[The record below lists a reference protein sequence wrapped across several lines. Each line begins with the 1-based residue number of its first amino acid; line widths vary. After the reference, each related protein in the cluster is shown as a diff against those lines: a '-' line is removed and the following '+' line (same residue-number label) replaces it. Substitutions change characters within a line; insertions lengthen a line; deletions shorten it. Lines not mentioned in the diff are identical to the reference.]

1 MNNKLF
7 QVVDNVHGTIYYS
20 EIEKD
25 IMGTPYFNRLHDV
38 NQSSTV
44 YFTFPPN
51 RTKRYEHSLGTMQIT
66 SDIFFNAFTNATG
79 SDACNILLENAER
92 YFDDIYNFFSS
103 NSDYPFNFGQEII
116 NEFDFF
122 RHTNIDKIKEDIQTN
137 FLECFSD
144 NYLIQYIPRYLE
156 DGFKSFLF
164 LLLMQSLRIVGLLH
178 DCGHPPQSHIIE
190 SILNE
195 IYDETKT
202 DTLRE
207 QKYIKIL
214 DTFKKDKNEQL
225 EKIDKKMALK
235 TENGIRDA
243 LHEMVALQVIFNIF
257 NSIFPNFFLED
268 IKSDYKN
275 IKILYHLC
283 LIEFS
288 FAIVRNKTNYWR
300 GLHDIIDGVIDS
312 DRLDFVSR
320 DSTNS
325 GMKWGTTLYKRLINS
340 SKFQVIDYKTKDV
353 RVSFSDKSLD
363 SMDELIRNR
372 YKIFS
377 LINYHHRSTRTAI
390 LYQLAVKI
398 IALDY
403 LNKKEKES
411 ELLIYDDIS
420 GLWRAIEQVYSP
432 RLTMLNFIQ
441 WNDSWL
447 NGLLSKKLIE
457 LSSKNS
463 LQPLEMQCK
472 EILEEIFLSKKN
484 YLSLIKRNTEQREI
498 NGIIIKHA
506 ESLLKALIAEKKIAL
521 CEIANSENS
530 LKKVTTKPYIKKH
543 QLNLRKSQLLF
554 EQLDLAYEAI
564 IECRWN
570 ELESTLGLI
579 YEPSIIKVLNNYFN
593 KDEYI
598 VNKIKFSL
606 GLSGKAYVFDYD
618 DKTTDYLKCS
628 TIKSELE
635 CMHKDFPYY
644 YVYVNANKC
653 NSLSLKFKDIRHEI
667 GVEIANTITNKCKMR
682 FDIKLQ
688 QEEYV

>member
-1 MNNKLF
+1 M
-7 QVVDNVHGTIYYS
+7 DNVHGTIYYS
-20 EIEKD
+20 EIEKE

-66 SDIFFNAFTNATG
+66 SDIFFNAFSNAIG

-103 NSDYPFNFGQEII
+103 NSDYPFNFNSEII

-122 RHTNIDKIKEDIQTN
+122 RHNNINKIKKELQKD

-144 NYLIQYIPRYLE
+144 NYLIQYIPRSLD
-156 DGFKSFLF
+156 DGFKAFLF

-195 IYDETKT
+195 IYDEIKKVTPRQT
-202 DTLRE
+202 
-207 QKYIKIL
+207 KYIAIL
-214 DTFKKDKNEQL
+214 DTYKKDNNAQL
-225 EKIDKKMALK
+225 KKIDEKMALK
-235 TENGIRDA
+235 TVNGVRDA

-257 NSIFPNFFLED
+257 NSIFPNFFIQD
-268 IKSDYKN
+268 IKSSHKHKN
-275 IKILYHLC
+275 IRILYYLC

-288 FAIVRNKTNYWR
+288 FAIVRNKTNFWR

-325 GMKWGTTLYKRLINS
+325 GMKWGTTPYKRLINS
-340 SKFQVIDYKTKDV
+340 SKFQVINDKTEDI

-372 YKIFS
+372 YKIFA
-377 LINYHHRSTRTAI
+377 LINYHHRSTRTAV
-390 LYQLAVKI
+390 LYQLAVKT

-403 LNKKEKES
+403 LNQTEKDS
-411 ELLIYDDIS
+411 DLSIYDDIS

-447 NGLLSKKLIE
+447 NGLLCKKLIE
-457 LSSKNS
+457 LSSKS
-463 LQPLEMQCK
+463 TLQPFERKCK
-472 EILEEIFLSKKN
+472 ELLEEIFLSKKN

-498 NGIIIKHA
+498 NEIIIQCA
-506 ESLLKALIAEKKIAL
+506 RPLLNALIDEKKNAL
-521 CEIANSENS
+521 YRITCSENS
-530 LKKVTTKPYIKKH
+530 LKTVTTKSIIQKH
-543 QLNLRKSQLLF
+543 QLNLRKLQLLL
-554 EQLDLAYEAI
+554 EQLDLTYEAI
-564 IECRWN
+564 IKCRWN
-570 ELESTLGLI
+570 ELESTLGSI
-579 YEPSIIKVLNNYFN
+579 YEPSIINVLNNYFS

-598 VNKIKFSL
+598 INKIVFSL
-606 GLSGKAYVFDYD
+606 GLGGDAYVFDYT
-618 DKTTDYLKCS
+618 DKTTNYLKCS

-644 YVYVNANKC
+644 YIYINANKC
-653 NSLSLKFKDIRHEI
+653 NSLSLNFKNIRNEI
-667 GVEIANTITNKCKMR
+667 GVEIAKTITNKCKMR
-682 FDIKLQ
+682 FDIKL
-688 QEEYV
+688 